1 MTPARRLLLASLAG
15 ALAALGFA
23 PWELWPLTL
32 AGIAALFCLIDT
44 ARTRRHA
51 FALGWWFGI
60 GHCLVGLSWIATAF
74 TYQAAMPPWLGW
86 VAVGGL
92 AMFLSLYTGLAA
104 LIAGSAAPP
113 GPARLLVFAA
123 AWMLTEWLRGHLLSG
138 FAWNPLGE
146 AWLPVPGLPQAA
158 AYVGALGLSGLMV
171 LAGGA
176 LVLMPARPTRLFGG
190 GLTAA
195 LVVLAAGLAATTPSP
210 RVAANAPLVHLIQPN
225 IGQSNKWDPALENE
239 HLARYLRLSRVAV
252 ARSRRLPEAWD
263 REPQTA
269 TASPPQLIIW
279 SESSVPM
286 LVDDDPPARAQ
297 LANVL
302 RPGDLLLFGGVK
314 LLRDPASRADDP
326 AGEVI
331 AETNSL
337 YVLSADG
344 VLHGRYD
351 KSHLVP
357 LGEYVPARPLMTR
370 LGLAQLAPGAF
381 DFRAGPGPRTLQL
394 PGFPDAGAQICYE
407 MIFPGE
413 VVEAGHRPAWIVNI
427 SNDAWF
433 GPSGPPQHLAQA
445 RLRAIEEGL
454 PVARA
459 TPTGISAVIDAR
471 GRIVRELGQG
481 VAGIV
486 TTPLP
491 PPLPPTWFSR
501 WAHWTTLVFGA
512 ALLAGAAAARPKRR
526 VGATA
531 TAI

>member
-1 MTPARRLLLASLAG
+1 MTPTRRLFLATLAG

-32 AGIAALFCLIDT
+32 AGVAALFWLINT
-44 ARTRRHA
+44 AAARRHA

-74 TYQAAMPPWLGW
+74 TYQAAMPAWMGW

-92 AMFLSLYTGLAA
+92 AMFLSLYSGLAA
-104 LIAGSAAPP
+104 LTARAVAPP
-113 GPARLLVFAA
+113 GAARLLVFAA

-146 AWLPVPGLPQAA
+146 AWLPVPGIPQAA
-158 AYVGALGLSGLMV
+158 ADIGALGLSGIMV

-176 LVLMPARPTRLFGG
+176 LTLAFTRPTRRFA
-190 GLTAA
+190 AA
-195 LVVLAAGLAATTPSP
+195 LAGAIVVLAAALALTTPSP
-210 RVAANAPLVHLIQPN
+210 RAAANAPLVQLVQPN
-225 IGQSNKWDPALENE
+225 IGQSDKWDPAVENE
-239 HLARYLRLSRVAV
+239 HLARYLRLSRTAV
-252 ARSRRLPEAWD
+252 ARTRRLPEAWD

-269 TASPPQLIIW
+269 AGSPPQLIIW

-286 LVDDDPPARAQ
+286 VVDEDPPARAQ
-297 LANVL
+297 LANIL

-314 LLRDPASRADDP
+314 LIHDSANRSNDPR
-326 AGEVI
+326 GEVI

-344 VLHGRYD
+344 VLHDRYD

-381 DFRAGPGPRTLQL
+381 DFRAGPGPRTLSL
-394 PGFPDAGAQICYE
+394 PGFPSAGAQICYE
-407 MIFPGE
+407 MIFPGA

-459 TPTGISAVIDAR
+459 TPTGISAMIDAR
-471 GRIVRELGQG
+471 GRIVRALGQG
-481 VAGIV
+481 VEGIV
-486 TTPLP
+486 TSALP

-512 ALLAGAAAARPKRR
+512 GLLVGALTVARPRWPR
-526 VGATA
+526 
-531 TAI
+531 

>member
-1 MTPARRLLLASLAG
+1 MTSAPRLLLATLAG

-32 AGIAALFCLIDT
+32 GGIGVLFWLINT
-44 ARTRRHA
+44 ASTRRHA

-74 TYQAAMPPWLGW
+74 TYQAAMPSWIGW

-92 AMFLSLYTGLAA
+92 AMFLSLYIGAAA
-104 LIAGSAAPP
+104 LVACAAAPS
-113 GPARLLVFAA
+113 GPAQLLVFAA

-146 AWLPVPGLPQAA
+146 AWLPVPGIPQAA

-171 LAGGA
+171 LAGGSLA
-176 LVLMPARPTRLFGG
+176 LAFVRATRWFAG
-190 GLTAA
+190 GLAA
-195 LVVLAAGLAATTPSP
+195 AIIVLGAGLAVSTPSP
-210 RVAANAPLVHLIQPN
+210 VLLAGAPIVHLIQPN
-225 IGQSNKWDPALENE
+225 IGQSDKWDPAVENE
-239 HLARYLRLSRVAV
+239 HLARYLRLSRTAI
-252 ARSRRLPEAWD
+252 ARTRRISEAWD

-269 TASPPQLIIW
+269 AARPRQLIIW

-286 LVDDDPPARAQ
+286 IVDEDPPARAQ
-297 LANVL
+297 LASIL
-302 RPGDLLLFGGVK
+302 PPGDLLLFGGVK
-314 LLRDPASRADDP
+314 LLRDPNDRRNDP
-326 AGEVI
+326 DGEVI

-394 PGFPDAGAQICYE
+394 PGFPSAGAQICYE

-413 VVEAGHRPAWIVNI
+413 VVETGHRPAWLVNI

-459 TPTGISAVIDAR
+459 TPTGISAMIDAR
-471 GRIVRELGQG
+471 GHIVRALGQG
-481 VAGIV
+481 VEGIV
-486 TTPLP
+486 TVPLP

-501 WAHWTTLVFGA
+501 WAHWTTLILGA
-512 ALLAGAAAARPKRR
+512 LLLAGAAVIARRR
-526 VGATA
+526 GS
-531 TAI
+531 